1 MLGLPMATARSDK
14 PVIDDGNTIRFDAN
28 VPPVRRTPTPLARR
42 FFQICV
48 ALSAEGVA
56 DSGVTALEYAAL
68 PYLSKQAGDPG
79 IDQIGLA
86 ARLGIDRNHTSLLI
100 DQLEAKSLVER
111 RVNSADRRA
120 RLLYLTKKGERLFE
134 RLRPA
139 MLAVNERILA
149 PLERVEQEQLLDLLI
164 RVIKGNWA
172 HARPGAGRQKRA
184 SLGKSLDKS

>member
-28 VPPVRRTPTPLARR
+28 VPPVRRTPTPRARR